1 MTDGMY
7 GAARRGAM
15 IPRRAQPKVG
25 VTGRCRA
32 VLRRDSAP
40 VRPYRLKPYP
50 VRSAIGCAFAR
61 AEAQAK
67 DEADGPAASA
77 RVRARI
83 CFIFR
88 SHEMMTDGDTID
100 RLNENGSDVS
110 LSFTFL

>member
-1 MTDGMY
+1 
-7 GAARRGAM
+7 M

-61 AEAQAK
+61 AEAQAE

-77 RVRARI
+77 RACGRV
-83 CFIFR
+83 FVLF
-88 SHEMMTDGDTID
+88 
-100 RLNENGSDVS
+100 SDHMK
-110 LSFTFL
+110 